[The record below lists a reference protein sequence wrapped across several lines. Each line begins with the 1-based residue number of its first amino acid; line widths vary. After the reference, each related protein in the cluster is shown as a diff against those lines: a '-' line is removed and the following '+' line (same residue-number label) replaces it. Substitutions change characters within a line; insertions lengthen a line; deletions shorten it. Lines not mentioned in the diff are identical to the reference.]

1 LGDEE
6 PPVPKP
12 VDAAL
17 EGCAGPARSVRR
29 NVVAQL
35 AQLLD
40 GQSDRTHHPIMVD
53 RLADHDRVC
62 LDSPRP
68 GVQGGV
74 MTENNSEDYGSYSVD
89 DEDQLQAEDTLNDRG
104 VADVLDE
111 GYSPPE
117 RWSAG
122 EGFGT
127 TADEALEGETL
138 DQRLAQEEPEPDPYA
153 EEAENVGGPEV
164 GGERSGRLVAPD
176 EGAHEDSEKD
186 LVAEDIGIDGAGASA
201 EEAAVHVVDDEE
213 PFDDEEFED

>member
-1 LGDEE
+1 
-6 PPVPKP
+6 
-12 VDAAL
+12 
-17 EGCAGPARSVRR
+17 
-29 NVVAQL
+29 
-35 AQLLD
+35 
-40 GQSDRTHHPIMVD
+40 
-53 RLADHDRVC
+53 
-62 LDSPRP
+62 
-68 GVQGGV
+68 
-74 MTENNSEDYGSYSVD
+74 MTENNSEGYGSYSVD

-104 VADVLDE
+104 VDDILDE

-153 EEAENVGGPEV
+153 EEGENVGGPEV

-213 PFDDEEFED
+213 PFDDEDFED